1 MGNLKLNEIYLA
13 LIKSKNEKKQIGISQ
28 QIKVVTAWTL
38 LVTYPLHPGLLL
50 AEGIVGSTKGQYSP
64 EVLESNSGVPTV
76 NINKPSNQGVSR
88 NEYDDFNVGP
98 EGAILN
104 NSSEIIKSQLA
115 GYIDGNNRLE
125 GKSAD
130 IILNEVKGNDL
141 SRLNGY
147 IEVAGKSAETIIAN
161 PSGITCDGCGFI
173 NTPRS
178 VLTTGTSIFDP
189 QGDLLGYQVE
199 KGSINFK
206 GKGINA
212 ENLDQLDI
220 LSRAVKINADI
231 WANNLNIITGKNK
244 INHSDLKATPINS
257 ENDGNGVSLDVAA
270 IGGMYAN
277 RIKIIGTEKGF
288 GVNSEGQ
295 LLARQNFKLTSEG
308 DIHLEG
314 TTASLQGNVQ
324 LESKN
329 ILSNEGVVKG
339 QNVSLKAHEIQNK
352 TNESFLITEDVL
364 DLNSEKLNNQGNFQ
378 ADFLLSN
385 SMDFK
390 NSGLISVDSTNLFSQ
405 SFGNSGDVFSSD
417 LLIESQYFSNDGKI
431 SAGQLK
437 IGSYQIDN
445 NDEILAEII
454 DFKSNDFFNSGKL
467 ISLSQI
473 NINSDAVTN
482 SGQVNAPSIKIDFE
496 AGENLN
502 SGSILAKNNIN
513 IKSEVG
519 FDNAGEIESSSIVF
533 SDGFLSNSGGIFANS
548 IDIQNDRFSN
558 NTSESIV
565 LANDSLSAVSATSFN
580 NDGLIKSKN
589 ITAKSLDIQTGSD
602 GNWVSVE
609 GEIDVEAQSIS
620 NHGGFSGPLINLS
633 ANKII
638 NSGVYLGDI
647 LTVSADDLQ
656 NKSGGFQ
663 AKNNFHLNLSR
674 KLVNDSVLFG
684 DNFYVETNS
693 LINNGRIEGNDVD
706 LQSKYFENTV
716 AESIVAAKNTLSIQS
731 ESLTNSGNFQGK
743 GVEFDVEA
751 ISNNKEG
758 VLFAGEDGLLV
769 NSDSLTNFG
778 RVQGHK
784 IILNS
789 QSINNGSDALILA
802 NHTDLLV
809 QSDQLINSGLM
820 QGNSTNITA
829 SNFKNNGSHSLLASE
844 TDLDVQVT
852 NGDFENYGTVQS
864 ESLKLNA
871 ENLFNKS
878 SGQFLVLSGQGE
890 FVLQDQ
896 LINNGKIYSNDL
908 LIDTNDFIQ
917 EGTNAWALAE
927 DNFTLKSS
935 NHINL
940 ATKLQAGG
948 DFYLQ
953 AKSLTSNKKGQLLS
967 GGYLDVNLTNNLN
980 NYGLVQG
987 KSASISAN
995 ALTNQSSGQLATWGG
1010 RLAIDTTG
1018 SVTNKGTL
1026 TGHSLLLESRSLNN
1040 TSTLEANNHLEI
1052 DTDYQVTNSDVISG
1066 ASVEIAASRLDIQNA
1081 DSALLAENQMHLNIQ
1096 GNINNQGTL
1105 LGGRVYA
1112 NAHDFNNTTAN
1123 SLMAGLDYLQLDA
1136 TGDIKNTQGAEI
1148 FSLGSLSLSADQLLN
1163 ESSTIE
1169 AGWDLAVDVDQLTN
1183 RKRAFA
1189 TEERTT
1195 TTEVDSH
1202 SIDPYGKYISG
1213 TRSYTETE
1221 TTRVVTE
1228 NSPSAYLLS
1237 GRNLSIQGDVDN
1249 LYSVVSA
1256 GGSLSH
1262 NGGSLNNQSAVA
1274 SRVVTR
1280 SGEDRMKRK
1289 ERYCSFDTWFGC
1301 ADHSTRIKTDT
1312 LAYNT
1317 TDIDNLSL
1325 SSATFSANKNLT
1337 GRVDEVNNVS
1347 RDLTNVED
1355 QNLLPAPN
1363 TRQAQ
1368 GQADPVELNAPTEGL
1383 AIKSGSDV
1391 SWMPSDWEQKE
1402 AGFELPSTPLITV
1415 SETPDH
1421 HYLVETSPH
1430 LTNYKEFISSDYMVQ
1445 RLEHN
1450 PAKTTKRLG
1459 DGFVEQRLI
1468 RDQIL
1473 EQTGV
1478 QYLGDFTSQEDQ
1490 YRQLMENAIK
1500 EVDRLELTPG
1510 IALTD
1515 RQIEELQ
1522 KPLVWMVEETFTT
1535 ENGPETALV
1544 PRVYLGHSD
1553 DIQLRPDG
1561 SLIAAQNVHLE
1572 VDGDFQNQ
1580 GSLLA
1585 SEDLGIRTRDLT
1597 NTGEIQAGG
1606 NLFLETEK
1614 DLTNR
1619 DGRIKGDQ
1627 VGLAVGENLIN
1638 ETQSTQ
1644 LDYKNAEGEL
1654 TGSQSFMAPTAEISG
1669 NNLAIEVGQDLTA
1682 LGSRFDAAKNMSIQV
1697 DGQMELGT
1705 TQSLNQRL
1713 NRTLREVDATHQV
1726 TELNAGEQLQLSAGE
1741 SLESQAAQIKAGT
1754 DMLIQAKDITLTA
1767 AKNVSENFSYMDKG
1781 TSGKITTEIMQETV
1795 LGNLIQA
1802 GGNLVASSLGGDLV
1816 STASEFLAKKG
1827 TLALQAKK
1835 DIQLKA
1841 AQQKAE
1847 EYTQKQTKSSGFFN
1861 KTTRTRTTQ
1870 IQSST
1875 AIGNSLSGG
1884 RVEVSAGQDLEI
1896 TASEVVSGHGTSL
1909 MAGGNLTLEAGENK
1923 VTTSS
1928 DYQKK
1933 RSGVFSNGGLSIT
1946 AGKQKTDT
1954 TSTTTQTQAQ
1964 QSVVGSLKGDVNL
1977 QAGKKYQQVGSQVTA
1992 LEGDINAQAEDIS
2005 ITEFQETFESEQ
2017 QTKFKQSG
2025 LTVSLSS
2032 PVIDAYESAKQTY
2045 EAGET
2050 AKSDRMK
2057 ALAAGAGLLGLGNNA
2072 SDTVQAGKA
2081 TATGDVA
2088 NMGLNL
2094 TATVGSTK
2102 SSSESQQSAITARGS
2117 QLSAGKNINL
2127 VATGGGES
2135 SNILIQGS
2143 QVKSG
2148 ENTTLVADH
2157 SIDLLAAQNT
2167 SQQTSDN

>member
-1 MGNLKLNEIYLA
+1 MPKCC
-13 LIKSKNEKKQIGISQ
+13 
-28 QIKVVTAWTL
+28 
-38 LVTYPLHPGLLL
+38 
-50 AEGIVGSTKGQYSP
+50 
-64 EVLESNSGVPTV
+64 
-76 NINKPSNQGVSR
+76 
-88 NEYDDFNVGP
+88 
-98 EGAILN
+98 
-104 NSSEIIKSQLA
+104 
-115 GYIDGNNRLE
+115 GY
-125 GKSAD
+125 
-130 IILNEVKGNDL
+130 
-141 SRLNGY
+141 Y
-147 IEVAGKSAETIIAN
+147 
-161 PSGITCDGCGFI
+161 
-173 NTPRS
+173 
-178 VLTTGTSIFDP
+178 
-189 QGDLLGYQVE
+189 
-199 KGSINFK
+199 
-206 GKGINA
+206 
-212 ENLDQLDI
+212 
-220 LSRAVKINADI
+220 
-231 WANNLNIITGKNK
+231 
-244 INHSDLKATPINS
+244 
-257 ENDGNGVSLDVAA
+257 
-270 IGGMYAN
+270 
-277 RIKIIGTEKGF
+277 
-288 GVNSEGQ
+288 
-295 LLARQNFKLTSEG
+295 
-308 DIHLEG
+308 
-314 TTASLQGNVQ
+314 
-324 LESKN
+324 
-329 ILSNEGVVKG
+329 
-339 QNVSLKAHEIQNK
+339 
-352 TNESFLITEDVL
+352 
-364 DLNSEKLNNQGNFQ
+364 
-378 ADFLLSN
+378 
-385 SMDFK
+385 
-390 NSGLISVDSTNLFSQ
+390 
-405 SFGNSGDVFSSD
+405 
-417 LLIESQYFSNDGKI
+417 
-431 SAGQLK
+431 
-437 IGSYQIDN
+437 
-445 NDEILAEII
+445 
-454 DFKSNDFFNSGKL
+454 
-467 ISLSQI
+467 
-473 NINSDAVTN
+473 
-482 SGQVNAPSIKIDFE
+482 
-496 AGENLN
+496 LN
-502 SGSILAKNNIN
+502 SG
-513 IKSEVG
+513 
-519 FDNAGEIESSSIVF
+519 
-533 SDGFLSNSGGIFANS
+533 
-548 IDIQNDRFSN
+548 
-558 NTSESIV
+558 
-565 LANDSLSAVSATSFN
+565 
-580 NDGLIKSKN
+580 
-589 ITAKSLDIQTGSD
+589 
-602 GNWVSVE
+602 
-609 GEIDVEAQSIS
+609 
-620 NHGGFSGPLINLS
+620 
-633 ANKII
+633 
-638 NSGVYLGDI
+638 
-647 LTVSADDLQ
+647 
-656 NKSGGFQ
+656 
-663 AKNNFHLNLSR
+663 
-674 KLVNDSVLFG
+674 
-684 DNFYVETNS
+684 
-693 LINNGRIEGNDVD
+693 
-706 LQSKYFENTV
+706 
-716 AESIVAAKNTLSIQS
+716 
-731 ESLTNSGNFQGK
+731 
-743 GVEFDVEA
+743 
-751 ISNNKEG
+751 
-758 VLFAGEDGLLV
+758 
-769 NSDSLTNFG
+769 
-778 RVQGHK
+778 
-784 IILNS
+784 
-789 QSINNGSDALILA
+789 
-802 NHTDLLV
+802 
-809 QSDQLINSGLM
+809 
-820 QGNSTNITA
+820 
-829 SNFKNNGSHSLLASE
+829 
-844 TDLDVQVT
+844 
-852 NGDFENYGTVQS
+852 
-864 ESLKLNA
+864 
-871 ENLFNKS
+871 
-878 SGQFLVLSGQGE
+878 
-890 FVLQDQ
+890 
-896 LINNGKIYSNDL
+896 
-908 LIDTNDFIQ
+908 
-917 EGTNAWALAE
+917 
-927 DNFTLKSS
+927 
-935 NHINL
+935 
-940 ATKLQAGG
+940 
-948 DFYLQ
+948 
-953 AKSLTSNKKGQLLS
+953 
-967 GGYLDVNLTNNLN
+967 
-980 NYGLVQG
+980 
-987 KSASISAN
+987 
-995 ALTNQSSGQLATWGG
+995 
-1010 RLAIDTTG
+1010 
-1018 SVTNKGTL
+1018 
-1026 TGHSLLLESRSLNN
+1026 
-1040 TSTLEANNHLEI
+1040 
-1052 DTDYQVTNSDVISG
+1052 
-1066 ASVEIAASRLDIQNA
+1066 
-1081 DSALLAENQMHLNIQ
+1081 IQ

-1169 AGWDLAVDVDQLTN
+1169 AGQDLAVDVDQLTN

-1249 LYSVVSA
+1249 LYSVISA

-1262 NGGSLNNQSAVA
+1262 NGGSLNNQSAVTN
-1274 SRVVTR
+1274 RVITR
-1280 SGEDRMKRK
+1280 SGEDRMKYRK
-1289 ERYCSFDTWFGC
+1289 KKCITFSVFGYCALDITVSRYDNFDYNYT
-1301 ADHSTRIKTDT
+1301 HTTTDT
-1312 LAYNT
+1312 LA
-1317 TDIDNLSL
+1317 
-1325 SSATFSANKNLT
+1325 SATFSANKNLT

-1368 GQADPVELNAPTEGL
+1368 GQADPVELNAPTTDATEGL

-1402 AGFELPSTPLITV
+1402 AGFELPSSPLITV

-1500 EVDRLELTPG
+1500 EVGRLELTPG

-1522 KPLVWMVEETFTT
+1522 KPLVWMVEETFAT

-1597 NTGEIQAGG
+1597 NTGEIQTGG

-1619 DGRIKGDQ
+1619 DGLIKGDQ
-1627 VGLAVGENLIN
+1627 VGLAVGKNLIN

-1654 TGSQSFMAPTAEISG
+1654 TGSQTFMAPTAEISG

-1827 TLALQAKK
+1827 TLALQAKNN
-1835 DIQLKA
+1835 IQLKA
-1841 AQQKAE
+1841 AQQKAK

-1861 KTTRTRTTQ
+1861 KTTRTRTTST
-1870 IQSST
+1870 QSST

-1992 LEGDINAQAEDIS
+1992 LEGDINVQAEDIS

-2167 SQQTSDN
+2167 SQQTSDSKSSSYGIGVAAKIDSGGFSAGLHLAANGSRGDADGQSVTHTNSQISAGEQLYLQSGGDTRLLGAVAQAEQIAADIGGDLTLQSLQDTQAYDSESQSLGGSVTIGLGGSGSAHYSQSDVQANYASVNQQSGLQAGDGGFQLQVDGNTTLNGGVISSSDTAVENRNNNLETTRIHTQDIQNRSRYSAESIGVSTGGAGYGHDSDTEKSTTPAGISGIAGHTDVRTGDQETGLKNNFDAQEVESDIQAQQQITAEFGKNASKAVGDFADQQAKALRDKLRELDDPEQQQALLEKAQKWDEGGLYRVTAHAVVGGLSGDLDGALGSSTAALAAPALNDLSQDLPEGVDKAVSTGIAVGLGMATGHIQGGVTALNEDLNNRQLHPTEEQWIQENAEAFAKQEDISVDEAKERLSQQALVNVDYLWRAQLREGEDMAAEDFLTSNENTFTNDLGYQQKLFTAEGQQLLRPEMYADTADVSFYQNYVQPGVTRELNAGLREELWNSTQAGLGATLDLTQALSENPEAALDGLTSSLLGLPQSMKDSFVETGHALGESTAVVLNPELSGKLNELYGTDVGVHQGTLAGLRTTGAVLGSLGAGKTADALGDAGKEAAESVSKRLDQLAEQTGNQALIRSGGQLDSQGNPLLDMRDLTTEQKGMMGELLGPETVRQIVPEGEKLARMPSVGETGIDDLFSVNRPDVDYVVIEYKFVGNNKTPGSQRLGNTADGRQGAESWTLGSGRLDQAVGRENALIIGDAIKSGRVESWVVTTRPNGSTEVEVLDAAGRVKPMDTSSILRNLSAPLNGAQP